1 MGVYLFM
8 HPFVLKPFE
17 MFDLFT
23 FEMPIQVCL
32 TKTLTMLDIG
42 FQSCSMFELL
52 SVLKWM
58 FLKENGGVV

>member
-52 SVLKWM
+52 SVLK
-58 FLKENGGVV
+58 